1 MGYLEVVV
9 EAALFARPTYV
20 VRVYETA
27 YMIHDELV
35 LKGVPSLKYLCE
47 THLRDLQVW
56 PWAVGDGV
64 LRSICNGELY
74 GRDVVG
80 VMSRNKR
87 WCSKCDRPKKA
98 KARYDPARPYKFQPL
113 R

>member
-9 EAALFARPTYV
+9 EAANFARPTYV

-35 LKGVPSLKYLCE
+35 LKGEPSLKYLCE
-47 THLRDLQVW
+47 EHLKSLLSWPFNTHATLR
-56 PWAVGDGV
+56 GV
-64 LRSICNGELY
+64 CSGEIL

-80 VMSRNKR
+80 VMPRTKR
-87 WCSKCDRPKKA
+87 WCSKCDLPKKA